1 MRCRRVLPALLLA
14 VFFAAAPARAAII
27 TIESLSVNQGD
38 PLVLGIFVTD
48 VTDLWAF
55 QFDLSFTP
63 GVLSVTGTSGGPLL
77 ASGGGSPTFPPPYL
91 PGEPVDDP
99 VLDPLPDGS
108 VRFIGGFLSGEDPG
122 VSVPPG
128 ASLPGLLPLAYIMFA
143 ATGPGEAHITL
154 SDVFLLNFAFDLI
167 PTEVID
173 GTVTVVQTASVPE
186 PATLV
191 LMGVGLLTMAR
202 RLRRRILG
210 LPPLDA
216 GAIL

>member
-27 TIESLSVNQGD
+27 TIESLTVNQGD
-38 PLVLGIFVTD
+38 PLTLGIFVTD

-55 QFDLSFTP
+55 QFDLSFTT

-99 VLDPLPDGS
+99 FLDPVLDGS

-122 VSVPPG
+122 VTVPRD
-128 ASLPGLLPLAYIMFA
+128 ASLPNLLPLAYIMFA
-143 ATGPGEAHITL
+143 AAGPGVAHITL
-154 SDVFLLNFAFDLI
+154 SDIFLLNFDLDVI
-167 PTEVID
+167 PVEQVVD
-173 GTVTVVQTASVPE
+173 GTVTVVPTASVPE

-202 RLRRRILG
+202 GLRRRT
-210 LPPLDA
+210 
-216 GAIL
+216 

>member
-27 TIESLSVNQGD
+27 TIESLTVNQGD
-38 PLVLGIFVTD
+38 PLTLGIFVTD

-55 QFDLSFTP
+55 QFDLSFTT

-99 VLDPLPDGS
+99 ILDPVLDGS

-122 VSVPPG
+122 VTVPRD
-128 ASLPGLLPLAYIMFA
+128 ASLPNLLPLVYIMFA
-143 ATGPGEAHITL
+143 AAGPGVAHITL
-154 SDVFLLNFAFDLI
+154 SDIFLQNFALDLI
-167 PTEVID
+167 PIEQVVD
-173 GTVTVVQTASVPE
+173 GTVTVAPTASVPE

-202 RLRRRILG
+202 GLRRRT
-210 LPPLDA
+210 
-216 GAIL
+216 